1 LPTDKPAPPP
11 LTNPQNPISY
21 GADPTGVSDSTSAFN
36 SAAAAGDLDVPAGT
50 YLLQAGGSLGS
61 RNMRCESGVVL
72 NQPTL
77 AANRAM
83 FQIDGSGSVFN
94 CNFQGPYYNVNGAG
108 YQDFFEDFLHL
119 NPPSTGYRIIG
130 NTFNGSGGYSGAID
144 VYASDAQQPP
154 PTNGIIGW
162 NTFSHCDYYAVQL
175 TSGTNFTIENNTN
188 QDCAG
193 YIEADST
200 GQANTGNIVIGNH
213 LTFTYGTGWANS
225 VARSWGNELT
235 CGTDA
240 GNSPFD
246 YSGNICQN
254 NIVDGTASSMIAIE
268 PVRGGV
274 AAKYIGNTCTGACTV
289 N

>member
-61 RNMRCESGVVL
+61 RNMRCEPGVVL

-83 FQIDGSGSVFN
+83 FQIHGSGSVFN

-108 YQDFFEDFLHL
+108 YQTFFEDFLHL
-119 NPPSTGYRIIG
+119 NPPSDGYRIIG
-130 NTFNGSGGYSGAID
+130 NTFNGSGGYTGAID

-225 VARSWGNELT
+225 VARAWGNELT
-235 CGTDA
+235 AERTQVILRSIIRA
-240 GNSPFD
+240 TLVRTILS
-246 YSGNICQN
+246 
-254 NIVDGTASSMIAIE
+254 TARLL
-268 PVRGGV
+268 P
-274 AAKYIGNTCTGACTV
+274 
-289 N
+289 